1 MFCVAVFAIVVIAAV
16 SISVGVAGIGAI
28 ECLVLNRKCQFGKC
42 LFYAT
47 LNPRLPPWGYYCVH
61 LMRSTDKPTGNRHRN
76 RNAIAIAIVSNSIA
90 TLLSRLSS
98 KKSTIF
104 SFSGRF
110 HASSWPS
117 PTIKGLAPF
126 ADSHKFPANRE
137 SASI

>member
-1 MFCVAVFAIVVIAAV
+1 MFGFESQV
-16 SISVGVAGIGAI
+16 SIWKMFILCDTWALLPRPLIRACGMP
-28 ECLVLNRKCQFGKC
+28 
-42 LFYAT
+42 